1 MAVPTLRPS
10 CLGSTFDSAP
20 PNSKKK
26 TKSNQTK
33 HGRTPC
39 IFNLAASYWLPVTRG
54 AVKKKTKNTHTPK
67 LPKLGFSLLI
77 FLLKKKHR
85 METVTSFSD
94 CKTRPVLEMCRKSM
108 AQTRSIRSRP
118 FHMNNSEILAMIP
131 KFKKKT
137 AAFSIRS
144 RRFLLHGTSVKER
157 TSR

>member
-1 MAVPTLRPS
+1 
-10 CLGSTFDSAP
+10 
-20 PNSKKK
+20 
-26 TKSNQTK
+26 
-33 HGRTPC
+33 
-39 IFNLAASYWLPVTRG
+39 
-54 AVKKKTKNTHTPK
+54 
-67 LPKLGFSLLI
+67 
-77 FLLKKKHR
+77 